1 MRKPELLAPAGS
13 REALIAAVENG
24 ADAVYLGGK
33 SFSARQHAANFSL
46 EEMAE
51 GIHFA
56 HLRGVKVYITVNTLL
71 DNSELKE
78 LPEYLCFLYEAGA
91 DAIIVQDLG
100 VLKMARATVPGL
112 AVHASTQMTVH
123 NAEGVRFLE
132 QQGVKRVVLAR
143 EMTGE
148 EIRQI
153 TAAAKA
159 EIEYFVHGALCICYS
174 GQCLMSSMIG
184 GRSGNRGRCAQ
195 PCRLPYTLVDR
206 CGRPVTADDGSV
218 GGYILSPK
226 DFNTIEILPQLIE
239 AGVTSLKI
247 EGRMKR
253 PEYVATVVRNYREA
267 LDMYLADKSRYRVTS
282 GQLKEL
288 AQIFNRDFTT
298 GYLPGGKPGLDLMSH
313 RRPNNRGLRLGRVI
327 RYSYETRAVTI
338 KLDEDLNIGDGL
350 EIWVS
355 VGGRVGTIVTKME
368 TDEGRQVTNASKG
381 MEVTIPVPEAV
392 KAGDRVF
399 KTTDACLLAKAQATF
414 TSPTP
419 VRRIPLKMDVAVQ
432 SGKPMILQL
441 TDQDGHTAKAETAFR
456 AEKALKRPL
465 TEESV
470 AEQMRRLGNTVFSIR
485 ELNVSIDGEVMVPQ
499 SEMNAVRRA
508 AVQQLEEIRLAPWK
522 RPWDKAAAMAAGKSI
537 LSKSLKAQRF
547 ENSKT
552 LLTATVDDEAG
563 LKAAMENGADLVYYG
578 GELFNGQELTD
589 KEYFEAV
596 AYCRKQGKQ
605 IVFMLPRISKPGDV
619 AALRAR
625 LAKYE
630 EMRPDGLTVANVGAV
645 QMAREHTSL
654 ALYADYPLNIYNS
667 LSLEFC
673 REAGLHQVTL
683 SPELTLTQVA
693 ALLKSAPV
701 AVECLVHGHIELMLS
716 EYCIVGSIAGGL
728 NRKTP
733 CKRICR
739 RGHYG
744 LKDRLGVIFPVETD
758 QYCRMHLFNAK
769 ELAMLS
775 HLPSLLEAGVS
786 AMRIEGKRKSAKE
799 LGRLINI
806 YRQVIDMGAKHP
818 LLADAKALSEI
829 EHADI
834 TRGHYFR
841 GVL

>member
-33 SFSARQHAANFSL
+33 NFSARQHAANFSL
-46 EEMAE
+46 EEMTE

-56 HLRGVKVYITVNTLL
+56 HLRGVKVYVTINTLL
-71 DNSELKE
+71 DNSELSE
-78 LPEYLCFLYEAGA
+78 LPDYLYFLYESGA

-100 VLKMARATVPGL
+100 VLKMARAVVPGL
-112 AVHASTQMTVH
+112 NVHASTQMTVH

-153 TAAAKA
+153 TSEAKA

-206 CGRPVTADDGSV
+206 SGRPVAPDDGSV
-218 GGYILSPK
+218 GSYILSPK
-226 DFNTIEILPQLIE
+226 DFNTIETLPQLIE

-267 LDMYLADKSRYRVTS
+267 LDMFLTDKSHYRVTS
-282 GQLKEL
+282 GQMKEL

-298 GYLPGGKPGLDLMSH
+298 GYLPGTKPGLDLISH
-313 RRPNNRGLRLGRVI
+313 RRPNNRGLRLGRVV
-327 RYSYETRAVTI
+327 RYSYEARSATI
-338 KLDEDLNIGDGL
+338 KLDEALNIGDGI

-368 TDEGRQVTNASKG
+368 TGKGRQVVNASKG

-399 KTTDACLLAKAQATF
+399 KTTDACLLEEAQASF

-419 VRRIPLKMDVAVQ
+419 VRRIPLKVEVKVK
-432 SGKPMILQL
+432 GGEPMVVQL
-441 TDQDGHTAKAETAFR
+441 TDPDGNTARAETAFM

-470 AEQMRRLGNTVFSIR
+470 AEQMRRMGNTVFSIR
-485 ELNVSIDGEVMVPQ
+485 ELNISIDGEVMVPQ

-508 AVQQLEEIRLAPWK
+508 AVQQLEETRLAPWK
-522 RPWDKAAAMAAGKSI
+522 RQLDKAAAIAAGKSV
-537 LSKSLKAQRF
+537 LSKSMRAQRF
-547 ENSKT
+547 KNSKA
-552 LLTATVDDEAG
+552 LLTVTVDDAAG
-563 LKAAMENGADLVYYG
+563 LKAAIENGADLVYYG
-578 GELFNGQELTD
+578 GELFNGQDLTD

-596 AYCRKQGKQ
+596 AYCHRQGKK
-605 IVFMLPRISKPGDV
+605 IVCMLPRIIKPGDV
-619 AALRAR
+619 AAMRAR
-625 LAKYE
+625 LAKFE
-630 EMRPDGLTVANVGAV
+630 EIRPDGLSVANAGALH
-645 QMAREHTSL
+645 MAREDTSL
-654 ALYADYPLNIYNS
+654 TLYADYPMNIYNS
-667 LSLEFC
+667 LSLEVC

-683 SPELTLTQVA
+683 SPELTLTQVE
-693 ALLKSAPV
+693 ALLKAAPI

-716 EYCIVGSIAGGL
+716 EYCIVGSVAGGL
-728 NRKTP
+728 TRKTP
-733 CKRICR
+733 CKRVCR
-739 RGHYG
+739 RGYYG

-775 HLPSLLEAGVS
+775 HLPALLEAGVS
-786 AMRIEGKRKSAKE
+786 AMRVEGKRKSAKE
-799 LGRLINI
+799 LGRLITI
-806 YRQVIDMGAKHP
+806 YRQVIDMGENHP
-818 LLADAKALSEI
+818 IFTDAKALGEI